1 MQRHHTVRAGALALA
16 VLTLVSCEQGTPRA
30 SKPGDAGFRNQYFA
44 ARDALEDG
52 KYDRASRTY
61 ARLLTRAGPLEPRI
75 RLEYAHALLRGG
87 DHAAAA
93 REARTLARSQSGT
106 ARRAALSVAATAEH
120 ELGLAAIQ
128 NGDAASG
135 KRLLQQADEAITEVL
150 TSDPGLDPL
159 GALAGRQASIRV
171 RLKALG

>member
-1 MQRHHTVRAGALALA
+1 MQRHHTVRAGALILA
-16 VLTLVSCEQGTPRA
+16 VLTLVSCEEGTTQGNT
-30 SKPGDAGFRNQYFA
+30 GFRNQYFA
-44 ARDALEDG
+44 ARDALEAG
-52 KYDRASRTY
+52 NYDFASRTY

-75 RLEYAHALLRGG
+75 RLEYAHALLRAG
-87 DHAAAA
+87 DYATAA
-93 REARTLARSQSGT
+93 REARSLAQTQSGT

-128 NGDAASG
+128 QGDPSTG
-135 KRLLQQADEAITEVL
+135 KRLLQQADGAITEVL
-150 TSDPGLDPL
+150 GEPELDPL